1 LGARVRRFHHQRDA
15 IVLWTSSGLRGIDVL
30 GDGSVSG
37 LGITRMGNG
46 NASRIGKAVEL
57 LIAASCIL
65 ASYGELNASCA
76 MVDDEGVDLMFHRR
90 SGTATVAVQVK
101 ARTMDTTVLQKER
114 FQADVRPST
123 FRPLDNRFLLFVAV
137 DMHEATFGP
146 VWLIPS
152 RIFQEQAFQIGNGK
166 FRFTASMK
174 ADSVDRW
181 RRYRLSKSELHLAI
195 LKIMAQ
201 REAQQRPAWI

>member
-1 LGARVRRFHHQRDA
+1 
-15 IVLWTSSGLRGIDVL
+15 
-30 GDGSVSG
+30 
-37 LGITRMGNG
+37 
-46 NASRIGKAVEL
+46 
-57 LIAASCIL
+57 
-65 ASYGELNASCA
+65 

-101 ARTMDTTVLQKER
+101 ARTMGTTVLQRER

-152 RIFQEQAFQIGNGK
+152 RVFQEQAFQIGNGK

-174 ADSVDRW
+174 VASVDRW
-181 RRYRLSKSELHLAI
+181 RPYRLSKSELHFAI
-195 LKIMAQ
+195 LDIMAQ
-201 REAQQRPAWI
+201 REAQQRPCADLTKQQDTMCTKCSSVMLTPRRLDRSINPLC